1 MMARTSIVSGPT
13 PEQTKEDLKAVIEQK
28 DLQIVELKKQLNLS
42 YLHVAE
48 LEESHRKAKVQGYK
62 QGLAENSRLVS
73 YFERKATKLMGRLIE
88 YEDVKEDLF
97 TGDIESDEEGVAARG
112 SEEKQYARR
121 GGSSD
126 LGKNRLQEEVRGTWG
141 PCSSPQNVQ
150 GEVEKSW
157 DVPSLGSP
165 MVPSSFASVS
175 SSEVQFRFFL
185 FRLLCPN

>member
-112 SEEKQYARR
+112 SEEKQYASAAQWNFIKPIFSMVNAMKAKI
-121 GGSSD
+121 GFGD
-126 LGKNRLQEEVRGTWG
+126 VQEEEDQVTSARTASKRKFEELGDHALVRKMFK
-141 PCSSPQNVQ
+141 
-150 GEVEKSW
+150 EK
-157 DVPSLGSP
+157 
-165 MVPSSFASVS
+165 
-175 SSEVQFRFFL
+175 
-185 FRLLCPN
+185 